1 MASACSL
8 GAASKLP
15 YSATERRMFDLIP
28 KRGKIDTTVLVE
40 RYWNGREPPPN
51 ARVAAM
57 DCLRSLKRKVIAN
70 REPFRIITS
79 DRAGPKPLD
88 VWIEKRKR

>member
-1 MASACSL
+1 ML
-8 GAASKLP
+8 AA
-15 YSATERRMFDLIP
+15 IP
-28 KRGKIDTTVLVE
+28 RRGKIDTTRLVE
-40 RYWNGREPPPN
+40 LYWDGRELPPN

-88 VWIEKRKR
+88 VWMEKPNKRKR